1 MNTRESPTRPE
12 LYSVP
17 VWYQLVFQIF
27 VLFLGIRKLHRL
39 KLPPPKTVE
48 ARNYENDDPE
58 LFRADVNRI
67 QWGIIELE
75 SGSDNAWNSF
85 KDLFMTPPDCNA
97 PVVNRRVRREIVTVD
112 HTYYKG
118 LDERA
123 RLSSQKKP
131 LKLTGASLEQLQ
143 KGCVTLCR

>member
-58 LFRADVNRI
+58 LFRADLNRI
-67 QWGIIELE
+67 PWDIIELE
-75 SGSDNAWNSF
+75 ANPDNAWNSF
-85 KDLFMTPPDCNA
+85 KDLFMTAADCKA
-97 PVVNRRVRREIVTVD
+97 PVVNHCVHMR
-112 HTYYKG
+112 
-118 LDERA
+118 
-123 RLSSQKKP
+123 
-131 LKLTGASLEQLQ
+131 SLL
-143 KGCVTLCR
+143 